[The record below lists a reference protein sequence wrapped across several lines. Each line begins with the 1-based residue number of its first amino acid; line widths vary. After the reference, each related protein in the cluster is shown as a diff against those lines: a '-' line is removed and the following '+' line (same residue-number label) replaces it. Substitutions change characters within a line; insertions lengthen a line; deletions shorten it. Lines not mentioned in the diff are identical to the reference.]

1 VIIVP
6 QESHLREQLIANEIL
21 SHAKAIKKGKVCEI
35 PGVYLS
41 VDSQYMILSA
51 NLLAGILYEEAF

>member
-1 VIIVP
+1 
-6 QESHLREQLIANEIL
+6 LIANEIL

-41 VDSQYMILSA
+41 VDSQYMTLSA